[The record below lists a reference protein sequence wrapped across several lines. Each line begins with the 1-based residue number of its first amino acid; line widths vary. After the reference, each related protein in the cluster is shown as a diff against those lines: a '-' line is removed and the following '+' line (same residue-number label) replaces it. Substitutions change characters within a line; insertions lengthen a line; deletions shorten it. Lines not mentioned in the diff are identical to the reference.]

1 MGFDAATSTLTLDL
15 LATTGFGC
23 LMVFLGKAI
32 VRRVK
37 PFQDWGIPAPVV
49 GGLLVALILSYL
61 KITGLFAVQWTSTLG
76 SHLMNLFF
84 TCVGFGFSKTLLER
98 GKKFCAGI
106 ALSVLLLVLLQGL
119 LGMFLAQMLGLHP
132 LLGIQIGTGALAGGV
147 GTTSAFGPVYEGM
160 GAVGAT
166 EIGVSAATVG
176 MILGSLTGGPLAVML
191 IKRYK
196 LKADPQDG
204 ALQAGGSEEKT
215 ALDTGKL
222 LSIICM
228 ITIIAACGIP
238 IYMLLSMIP
247 YIEMPYFIG
256 CLFAGAIA
264 RNILEA
270 FHVDIHLPEVE
281 TVEHIS
287 LDIFLAITIMTMDLS
302 RITNAVGPMLIILFV
317 VTIATLVF
325 TYFIGFRMY
334 HGDYNAACMC
344 AGLIGMGMGSGSNA
358 VANERAVMDKYG
370 YSHIAWILYPAF
382 SVLCVD
388 IFNPLFMSLV
398 PGFLGLG
405 G

>member
-1 MGFDAATSTLTLDL
+1 MGYDAATSTLTLDL

-37 PFQDWGIPAPVV
+37 PFQDWGIPAPVI
-49 GGLLVALILSYL
+49 GGLIVALILSIL
-61 KITGLFAVQWTSTLG
+61 KINGIFAVRWTPTLG
-76 SHLMNLFF
+76 NHLMNLFF
-84 TCVGFGFSKTLLER
+84 TCVGFGFSKSLLDR

-106 ALSVLLLVLLQGL
+106 ALSVLLLVLLQGF
-119 LGMFLAQMLGLHP
+119 LGIFLAQFLGLNP

-166 EIGVSAATVG
+166 EIGVSAATIG
-176 MILGSLTGGPLAVML
+176 MILGSLTGGPIAVML
-191 IKRYK
+191 IKRHH

-204 ALQAGGSEEKT
+204 ELQAGQGEEKPV
-215 ALDTGKL
+215 LDTGRL
-222 LSIICM
+222 LSTLCM
-228 ITIIAACGIP
+228 ITIIAAFGIP
-238 IYMLLSMIP
+238 IYELLCKIP

-256 CLFAGAIA
+256 CLFAGVIA
-264 RNILEA
+264 RNVLEA
-270 FHVDIHLPEVE
+270 CHVRIHLPEVE

-302 RITNAVGPMLIILFV
+302 RITSAVGSMVIILVV
-317 VTIATLVF
+317 VTVATLAF

-334 HGDYNAACMC
+334 HSDYNAACMC

-388 IFNPLFMSLV
+388 IFNPLFMSLI
-398 PGFLGLG
+398 PGFMGLG
-405 G
+405 K

>member
-1 MGFDAATSTLTLDL
+1 
-15 LATTGFGC
+15 
-23 LMVFLGKAI
+23 
-32 VRRVK
+32 
-37 PFQDWGIPAPVV
+37 
-49 GGLLVALILSYL
+49 
-61 KITGLFAVQWTSTLG
+61 
-76 SHLMNLFF
+76 MNLFF

-222 LSIICM
+222 LSTICM

>member
-1 MGFDAATSTLTLDL
+1 MGFDAATSTITLDL

-222 LSIICM
+222 LSTIFM

>member
-84 TCVGFGFSKTLLER
+84 ICVGFGFSKTLLER

-222 LSIICM
+222 LSTICM